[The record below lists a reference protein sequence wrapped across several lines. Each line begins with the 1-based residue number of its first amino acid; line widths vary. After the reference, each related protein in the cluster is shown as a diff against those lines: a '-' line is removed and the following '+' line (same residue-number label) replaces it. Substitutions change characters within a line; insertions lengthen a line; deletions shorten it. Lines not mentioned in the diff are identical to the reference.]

1 MYLILNKLLLVNW
14 SRVSEHMLAFFILLK
29 CYKNFVMSLDSVF
42 LLIDIFIHRIILLL
56 MPKEGLILKKI
67 IKFFKLLKR
76 RIDILNAEAELK
88 FILENK

>member
-1 MYLILNKLLLVNW
+1 M
-14 SRVSEHMLAFFILLK
+14 
-29 CYKNFVMSLDSVF
+29 DSVF
-42 LLIDIFIHRIILLL
+42 LLIDIFILRIILLL
-56 MPKEGLILKKI
+56 MPKEDLILKKI

>member
-1 MYLILNKLLLVNW
+1 M
-14 SRVSEHMLAFFILLK
+14 
-29 CYKNFVMSLDSVF
+29 DSVF
-42 LLIDIFIHRIILLL
+42 LLIDIFIRRIILLS

-67 IKFFKLLKR
+67 IKFFKTLKR

>member
-1 MYLILNKLLLVNW
+1 M
-14 SRVSEHMLAFFILLK
+14 
-29 CYKNFVMSLDSVF
+29 DSVF
-42 LLIDIFIHRIILLL
+42 LLIDILNLGIILLL

-76 RIDILNAEAELK
+76 RIDILNAETELK

>member
-1 MYLILNKLLLVNW
+1 M
-14 SRVSEHMLAFFILLK
+14 
-29 CYKNFVMSLDSVF
+29 DSVF
-42 LLIDIFIHRIILLL
+42 LLIDILTPRIISLL

-76 RIDILNAEAELK
+76 RIDIRNLETELK